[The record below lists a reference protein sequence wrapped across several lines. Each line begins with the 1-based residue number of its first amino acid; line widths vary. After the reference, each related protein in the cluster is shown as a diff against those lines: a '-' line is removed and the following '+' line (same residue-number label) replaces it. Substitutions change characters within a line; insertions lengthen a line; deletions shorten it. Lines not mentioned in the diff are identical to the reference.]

1 MGSKDKS
8 EQQNQRHPV
17 LCFWCRA
24 FSSQRQR
31 ARPLH
36 PIETRRLSVQKNRKF
51 VRYPGCSHVPSPAFQ
66 VCTRGVSGP
75 ERESLMQVILQSESS
90 ECGLA
95 CLAMLANYHGYH
107 SDLAD
112 LRRRFSISL
121 KGATL
126 AQIARHASAMQLS
139 TRPLRLNLDEL
150 AQLNLPCIL
159 HWRLNHFVVLKKV
172 QRNRRGR
179 LSCR

>member
-1 MGSKDKS
+1 
-8 EQQNQRHPV
+8 
-17 LCFWCRA
+17 
-24 FSSQRQR
+24 
-31 ARPLH
+31 
-36 PIETRRLSVQKNRKF
+36 
-51 VRYPGCSHVPSPAFQ
+51 
-66 VCTRGVSGP
+66 
-75 ERESLMQVILQSESS
+75 
-90 ECGLA
+90 
-95 CLAMLANYHGYH
+95 MLANYHGYH

-172 QRNRRGR
+172 QRNRRGEIILQIIDPAIGER
-179 LSCR
+179 KVSMAETSSEFTGVALEVSPSPAFRQSETRERISVRDLTGKVAGLRPALTQVLLLAAALEIFAVASPLLVNLSSMK